1 MSCLFQW
8 FVIYILWL
16 ETFCTTHSNKCFAFY
31 LFVFHLNQCWG
42 NLGCWRCFITGAL
55 PVYSEM
61 GQRIFC
67 APLKKKI
74 LKKWLNEVVCPE
86 TNKPFLLNFTQAVLW
101 GNCCPYW
108 SVALLLTQAAGRT
121 WVSGTNQ
128 LPFPL
133 SSSHCPCGALPVQG
147 LFPFSEHVPDSSVKS
162 RFWET

>member
-74 LKKWLNEVVCPE
+74 KKNGWMKWCVQKQALSFKFYTGSAMGKLLSLLIGGTASNSSSRKNLSVR
-86 TNKPFLLNFTQAVLW
+86 NKSTSIPSLII
-101 GNCCPYW
+101 
-108 SVALLLTQAAGRT
+108 
-121 WVSGTNQ
+121 
-128 LPFPL
+128 PL
-133 SSSHCPCGALPVQG
+133 SLWSPSSAGVV
-147 LFPFSEHVPDSSVKS
+147 SI
-162 RFWET
+162 